1 MQPEQG
7 QQQGWEPIAADYAV
21 GEPVPLECCEVHCG
35 EIHCGV
41 AIAQEQ
47 WAVGDKRAAVQP
59 DGAR

>member
-7 QQQGWEPIAADYAV
+7 QQGWEPIAADYAV

-35 EIHCGV
+35 EIHFGV